1 MEIENLFILT
11 VLVGS
16 QMCVAAVD
24 NIDGKL
30 LADELRIIKRE
41 IGVNVL
47 QVLIHTIS
55 YKNAYISYVIGP
67 FGNSHFYNT
76 VLRVLFVSLM
86 SDR

>member
-11 VLVGS
+11 ILVGA
-16 QMCVAAVD
+16 QICVAAVD

-55 YKNAYISYVIGP
+55 YKNAYISSVIGP
-67 FGNSHFYNT
+67 FGNCHFYNT
-76 VLRVLFVSLM
+76 VLRVLFESLM